1 MKVKYENMGRN
12 CKQKN
17 RVIEIREKETE
28 TNRDRKR
35 LKVGVSE
42 SQIEREIKREQ
53 KK

>member
-1 MKVKYENMGRN
+1 MGRN

-42 SQIEREIKREQ
+42 CQIEREIKREQ